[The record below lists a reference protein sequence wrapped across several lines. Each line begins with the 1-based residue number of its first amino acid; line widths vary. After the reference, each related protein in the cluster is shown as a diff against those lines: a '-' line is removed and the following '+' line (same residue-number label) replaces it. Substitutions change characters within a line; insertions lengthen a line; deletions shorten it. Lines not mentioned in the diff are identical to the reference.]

1 MSRRKPALD
10 LIGGGYRFA
19 DKDMR
24 QRVNL
29 ERIPI
34 PQEWDAL

>member
-1 MSRRKPALD
+1 MSRRS
-10 LIGGGYRFA
+10 GYRFA

-29 ERIPI
+29 EHIPI
-34 PQEWDAL
+34 PQEWDVL

>member
-1 MSRRKPALD
+1 MSRKS
-10 LIGGGYRFA
+10 GHRFS

-24 QRVNL
+24 HSTKL

-34 PQEWDAL
+34 PQERDAL

>member
-1 MSRRKPALD
+1 MSRRS
-10 LIGGGYRFA
+10 GCRFA
-19 DKDMR
+19 DKGMR

>member
-1 MSRRKPALD
+1 MSRKSGNL
-10 LIGGGYRFA
+10 FS

-24 QRVNL
+24 QSTNL

-34 PQEWDAL
+34 QPNRDAL

>member
-1 MSRRKPALD
+1 MSRRS
-10 LIGGGYRFA
+10 GCRFA
-19 DKDMR
+19 DKDMH

>member
-1 MSRRKPALD
+1 MSRRSGHP
-10 LIGGGYRFA
+10 FA

-24 QRVNL
+24 QRMKS
-29 ERIPI
+29 ERGPI